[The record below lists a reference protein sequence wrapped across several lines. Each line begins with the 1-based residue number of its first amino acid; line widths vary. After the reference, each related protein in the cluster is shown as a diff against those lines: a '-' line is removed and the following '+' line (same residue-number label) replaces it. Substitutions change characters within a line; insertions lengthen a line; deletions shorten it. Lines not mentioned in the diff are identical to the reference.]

1 MGSWARAVGHVWY
14 ILYIRIQM
22 LGHVHSHV
30 VAKMEKEQ
38 SKRDHAEM
46 EWEQSKHDHV
56 EMEREQ
62 LKHGCA
68 TARKRKQRDT
78 RE

>member
-1 MGSWARAVGHVWY
+1 MWY
-14 ILYIRIQM
+14 ILCIRIQL

-38 SKRDHAEM
+38 SKRDH
-46 EWEQSKHDHV
+46 V

-62 LKHGCA
+62 LKHGRA

-78 RE
+78 R